1 MDKENQA
8 EIINSKLSSSLLFE
22 ASHIPML
29 MIDPCNQDIVNANQ
43 AALTFYGYT
52 SAQILALKISDLNQM
67 DIDAIQHEI
76 ALAKQQKRDH
86 FYFIHKLAS
95 GELKEVEVHSGP
107 ITIDGQVFLYSII
120 HDISARRAAE
130 KLAEELNRDFITL
143 LENTTDFIY
152 FKDKNSR
159 FRFCSQTLAT
169 ITGHNSWRD
178 MTGKHDLEVFP
189 PDTAAIYYEGRIP
202 HFL

>member
-107 ITIDGQVFLYSII
+107 ITIDGQVFLYLS
-120 HDISARRAAE
+120 
-130 KLAEELNRDFITL
+130 
-143 LENTTDFIY
+143 
-152 FKDKNSR
+152 
-159 FRFCSQTLAT
+159 
-169 ITGHNSWRD
+169 GP
-178 MTGKHDLEVFP
+178 G
-189 PDTAAIYYEGRIP
+189 
-202 HFL
+202 